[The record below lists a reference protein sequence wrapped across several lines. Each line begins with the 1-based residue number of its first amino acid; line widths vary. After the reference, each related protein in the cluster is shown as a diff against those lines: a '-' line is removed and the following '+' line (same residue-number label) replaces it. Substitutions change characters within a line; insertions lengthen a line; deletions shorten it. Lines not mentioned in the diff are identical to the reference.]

1 MKIRALLTVLA
12 LTCGAAFAQGNSGS
26 TSRDAG
32 ASRNQSTAAAADSQS
47 KGSGEGLVAKTKR
60 AFHNMGDKIRNAG
73 RKNKDGDNQTA
84 GRSGNDT
91 RSMGAAGSDSSDASR
106 RARMDDAYANSKSK
120 QQK

>member
-12 LTCGAAFAQGNSGS
+12 LTCGAALAQGNTGS

-73 RKNKDGDNQTA
+73 RKNKDGDQTA